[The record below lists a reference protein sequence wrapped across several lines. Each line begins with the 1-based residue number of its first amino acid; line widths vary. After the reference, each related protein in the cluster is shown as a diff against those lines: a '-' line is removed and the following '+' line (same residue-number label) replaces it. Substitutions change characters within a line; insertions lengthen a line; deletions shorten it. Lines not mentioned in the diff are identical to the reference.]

1 MKKVGELKKHIYLCN
16 SHEEHLLGELEALNM
31 RKRLNLLTRKQYKK
45 QLTALLRGRS
55 VDDWLNYYKEYKGN
69 CFKMIEEHDRDLQ
82 FRGIMFVLLLLVLVM
97 PFGLNYTG
105 YGVVEEKGILVDKMV
120 SSDAYLIIDGI
131 ASPIPLTPEFSNGQY
146 VYRIRYLDLDFKNK
160 LEIMDNNLIVFSLEK

>member
-16 SHEEHLLGELEALNM
+16 SHEEHLLSELEALNM
-31 RKRLNLLTRKQYKK
+31 RKKLNLLTRKQYKK

-55 VDDWLNYYKEYKGN
+55 VDDWLSYYKEYKGN

-82 FRGIMFVLLLLVLVM
+82 FRGIMFILLLLVLVM

-105 YGVVEEKGILVDKMV
+105 YGIVEEKGILIDKIV
-120 SSDAYLIIDGI
+120 SSDAYLIIDGV
-131 ASPIPLTPEFSNGQY
+131 ANPIPLTPEFYNGQY
-146 VYRIRYLDLDFKNK
+146 VYKIKYLDLDFKNK
-160 LEIMDNNLIVFSLEK
+160 LEIMDNNLIIFSLEK